1 MGRFFNRESA
11 PSSGSTSQDA
21 AADYQAGQAL
31 RDCQDRRDD
40 AGAGGDRQPADG
52 AYTEAGR
59 WAL

>member
-11 PSSGSTSQDA
+11 PSSGSTSQD